1 MLRCIIAYVAVGL
14 LRGYYFVYRN
24 LHLVVQFP
32 AVRVAVH
39 IYRSEHP
46 FAPELSLPLVF
57 FFLMPERFN
66 QFFWLCGFTFFFTVD
81 HRDNSVAMHDFFHLR
96 RRNEI
101 TFLRVDFQE
110 AKAFFCGFYHP
121 FSAWRLGMQLLFK
134 LR

>member
-1 MLRCIIAYVAVGL
+1 MI
-14 LRGYYFVYRN
+14 RN
-24 LHLVVQFP
+24 DGQTV
-32 AVRVAVH
+32 
-39 IYRSEHP
+39 I
-46 FAPELSLPLVF
+46 FALNFTHETSQ
-57 FFLMPERFN
+57 ERFN